1 MTTSDSPE
9 AEGDEFSPDFS
20 VFSPCA
26 FLLGSVPIL
35 QVANLTPIWI
45 SDSPE
50 AEGNKFNLPSDRSV
64 FSLCGFLLGSVP
76 ILQVANLTGQM
87 RMSIVARIHIIAHD
101 MQLYAASL
109 SVYYS

>member
-35 QVANLTPIWI
+35 QVANL
-45 SDSPE
+45 SPVRF
-50 AEGNKFNLPSDRSV
+50 AEKKNHNIVPVD
-64 FSLCGFLLGSVP
+64 LL
-76 ILQVANLTGQM
+76 
-87 RMSIVARIHIIAHD
+87 
-101 MQLYAASL
+101 
-109 SVYYS
+109 

>member
-35 QVANLTPIWI
+35 QVANLT
-45 SDSPE
+45 
-50 AEGNKFNLPSDRSV
+50 GHL
-64 FSLCGFLLGSVP
+64 
-76 ILQVANLTGQM
+76 
-87 RMSIVARIHIIAHD
+87 RMSSVARIHIIAHMD
-101 MQLYAASL
+101 
-109 SVYYS
+109 